1 MNDQAFAEALAQL
14 LEISV
19 DLLHVDV
26 PLGQFENWDS
36 LTQISVLA
44 LVRERY
50 RRILNNDVF
59 DKITTYGELLASINH
74 AHVAG

>member
-1 MNDQAFAEALAQL
+1 MNDQAFAEELAQL

-59 DKITTYGELLASINH
+59 DKITTYGELLASIND